1 MKPVRLPA
9 AATLAL
15 PRWAL
20 YALGLLYIL
29 PGLIGRDPWKDD
41 AASFGIMWTMAHGGL
56 NDWLLPNVAGLP
68 APEEGPLAFWL
79 GALCIKLFGW
89 LVGDVLAARVSTIGI
104 FVLGTVSL
112 WHTAFHL
119 GRRNEAQPLR
129 LAFGGQPEPDDYGRT
144 LADTAVLIYLGC
156 LGLLLQSHETLAV
169 TLQGSLLAWFLY
181 RSVRYIERSDTRSAV
196 LVGVA
201 LGALT
206 LTRGIASSAVLL
218 AALFL
223 CTRLLK
229 LPSPQT
235 VRHLGLAAGTAL
247 LVALVWILPAL
258 ALQPYG
264 QSPVSEW
271 LGWNGSQLSIPTWTS
286 LKAFLR
292 VGIWYFWPA
301 WPFAALAAWAWRRQH
316 GLLHIILPTWF
327 VGTLTLLILCDPV
340 PETGDLL
347 KLLPPLALMAAFG
360 LPTMKRGTINAIDW
374 FSVMVLTL
382 LGGLAWLF
390 WIAKLTGWP
399 AQLAKNAL
407 KLVPGFHPEFGLAAF
422 AVAAAATAGWF
433 VLVYWRLSRQ
443 PSVLW
448 RAVVLSS
455 GGLILLWVLLMTLFL
470 PDLNYARSYASVA
483 QQIAA
488 RLPADADCIDTNVG
502 PAQRA
507 SFAYF
512 GHLPFA
518 GVEGGKCSFLLL
530 QDSTRMVGAIPGN
543 NPATGTGTGTR
554 ARPAGEAQPVVQYG
568 DGYMGGKEVLSTFRP
583 RDWTLLWEGRRPSD
597 RDERFRLFRRVR

>member
-41 AASFGIMWTMAHGGL
+41 AGSFGIMWTMAHGGIR
-56 NDWLLPNVAGLP
+56 DWLLPNIAGLP

-89 LVGDVLAARVSTIGI
+89 LVGDVLGARLSTIGV

-119 GRRNEAQPLR
+119 GRRAEAQPLR

-144 LADTAVLIYLGC
+144 LADTAVLVYIGC
-156 LGLLLQSHETLAV
+156 LGLLLHSHETLAV
-169 TLQGSLLAWFLY
+169 TLQGSLVGLFLY
-181 RSVRYIERSDTRSAV
+181 RSVRYIEQATTRNAV
-196 LVGVA
+196 LAGAV

-206 LTRGIASSAVLL
+206 LTRGFAPPLVLL

-223 CTRLLK
+223 CTRFMK
-229 LPSPQT
+229 LAPAPT
-235 VRHLGLAAGTAL
+235 LRHLGQAAGTAL
-247 LVALVWILPAL
+247 LIALLWIVPAAL
-258 ALQPYG
+258 AKPYG
-264 QSPVSEW
+264 LSPVGDW
-271 LGWNGSQLSIPTWTS
+271 LIWNTSQIGLPSWPS
-286 LKAFLR
+286 LKAFVR
-292 VGIWYFWPA
+292 VGVWYCWPA
-301 WPFAALAAWAWRRQH
+301 WPFAAWAAWAWRRQH
-316 GLLHIILPTWF
+316 GLMHIILPTCF
-327 VGTLTLLILCDPV
+327 VGVLVLLLLCDPV
-340 PETGDLL
+340 SENGDLL

-382 LGGLAWLF
+382 LGAFGWLF
-390 WIAKLTGWP
+390 WIAKLSGWP
-399 AQLAKNAL
+399 AWTARNIL
-407 KLVPGFHPEFGLAAF
+407 KLLPGFKPEFGIVAF
-422 AVAAAATAGWF
+422 VVAAAATAGWIF
-433 VLVYWRLSRQ
+433 LVHWRLSRQ
-443 PSVLW
+443 RSVLW

-455 GGLILLWVLLMTLFL
+455 GGLILLWVMMMTLFL

-488 RLPADADCIDTNVG
+488 RLPADAGCIETNVG

-512 GHLPFA
+512 GHLPLA
-518 GVEGGKCSFLLL
+518 GIEHERCNYLLV
-530 QDSTRMVGAIPGN
+530 QDSTGHRSGQAGPVE
-543 NPATGTGTGTR
+543 R
-554 ARPAGEAQPVVQYG
+554 ALAEGRVMQHG
-568 DGYMGGKEVLSTFRP
+568 DGIWGGRDVLQDFRP

-597 RDERFRLFRRVR
+597 RDERFRLYRRAR

>member
-41 AASFGIMWTMAHGGL
+41 AASFGIMWTMAHGGFQ
-56 NDWLLPNVAGLP
+56 DWLLPHVAGLP
-68 APEEGPLAFWL
+68 LPDEGPFAFWL

-89 LVGDVLAARVSTIGI
+89 LVGDVMGARISTMGI

-112 WHTAFHL
+112 WQTAFHL
-119 GRRNEAQPLR
+119 GRRAEAQPLR

-144 LADTAVLIYLGC
+144 LADTAVLIYLGS
-156 LGLLLQSHETLAV
+156 LGLLLHSHETLAV
-169 TLQGSLLAWFLY
+169 TLQGALLSWFLF
-181 RSVRYIERSDTRSAV
+181 RSVRLLEEMTTRNAV
-196 LVGVA
+196 LVGVS
-201 LGALT
+201 LGALA
-206 LTRGIASSAVLL
+206 LTRGFAPPLVLL
-218 AALFL
+218 AALYLCVRFL
-223 CTRLLK
+223 K
-229 LPSPQT
+229 MPSGRAL
-235 VRHLGLAAGTAL
+235 RHLGQAACVGV
-247 LVALVWILPAL
+247 LVAMVWVVPSAIV
-258 ALQPYG
+258 QPYG
-264 QSPVSEW
+264 ISPVNEW
-271 LGWNGSQLSIPTWTS
+271 LAWNASQITFPNWLS
-286 LKAFLR
+286 LKAFFR

-301 WPFAALAAWAWRRQH
+301 WPFAVWSAWAWRRQR
-316 GLLHIILPTWF
+316 GMLHIILPTCF
-327 VGTLTLLILCDPV
+327 VSVLALLILCDPV
-340 PETGDLL
+340 PENGDLL
-347 KLLPPLALMAAFG
+347 KLLPPMALMAAFG
-360 LPTMKRGTINAIDW
+360 LPTMKRGAINAIDW

-382 LGGLAWLF
+382 LGGLLWLF
-390 WIAKLTGWP
+390 WVAKLVGWP

-407 KLVPGFHPEFGLAAF
+407 KLVPGFKPEFGIVAF
-422 AVAAAATAGWF
+422 TVAAAATVGWIF
-433 VLVYWRLSRQ
+433 LVHWRLSRQ

-502 PAQRA
+502 APQRA

-518 GVEGGKCSFLLL
+518 RVDGTRCGYLLL
-530 QDSTRMVGAIPGN
+530 QDSIKAPTVYAPLQNGVLVRGGAAEPF
-543 NPATGTGTGTR
+543 R
-554 ARPAGEAQPVVQYG
+554 A
-568 DGYMGGKEVLSTFRP
+568 

-597 RDERFRLFRRVR
+597 RDERFRLYRRVR

>member
-41 AASFGIMWTMAHGGL
+41 AGSFGIMWTMAHGGVQ
-56 NDWLLPNVAGLP
+56 DWLLPNIAGLP

-79 GALCIKLFGW
+79 GAFFIKLFGW
-89 LVGDVLAARVSTIGI
+89 LVGDVLGARLSTIAI
-104 FVLGTVSL
+104 FALGTVSL
-112 WHTAFHL
+112 WHTAFRL
-119 GRRNEAQPLR
+119 GRRSEAQPLR

-144 LADTAVLIYLGC
+144 LADTAVLIYIGC
-156 LGLLLQSHETLAV
+156 LGLLLHSHETLAV
-169 TLQGSLLAWFLY
+169 TLQGSLVAWFLY
-181 RSVRYIERSDTRSAV
+181 RSVRYIEDATRHNAL
-196 LVGVA
+196 LVGAA
-201 LGALT
+201 LGLLT
-206 LTRGIASSAVLL
+206 LTRGFAPPLVLL

-223 CTRLLK
+223 CTRFLK
-229 LPSPQT
+229 LPSAQT
-235 VRHLGLAAGTAL
+235 LRHLGQAAL
-247 LVALVWILPAL
+247 LAVLIALVWIVPAAL
-258 ALQPYG
+258 AKPYG
-264 QSPVSEW
+264 LSPVGDW
-271 LGWNGSQLSIPTWTS
+271 LGWNASQLSIPGWQS
-286 LKAFLR
+286 LKAFVR
-292 VGIWYFWPA
+292 VGIWYCWPA
-301 WPFAALAAWAWRRQH
+301 WPFAAWAAWAWRRQH
-316 GLLHIILPTWF
+316 GLMHIILPTCF
-327 VGTLTLLILCDPV
+327 VGALVLLLLCDPIS
-340 PETGDLL
+340 ESGDLL

-360 LPTMKRGTINAIDW
+360 LPTMKRGAINAIDW

-382 LGGLAWLF
+382 LGAFLWMF
-390 WIAKLTGWP
+390 WIAKLSGWP
-399 AQLAKNAL
+399 AWMARNAL
-407 KLVPGFHPEFGLAAF
+407 KLVPGFRPEVGIVAF
-422 AVAAAATAGWF
+422 LVAAVTTLGWIF
-433 VLVYWRLSRQ
+433 LVHWRLSRQ

-470 PDLNYARSYASVA
+470 PDLNYARSYAGVA

-488 RLPADADCIDTNVG
+488 RLPAGADCIDTNVG

-518 GVEGGKCSFLLL
+518 SVEHGQCSFLLV
-530 QDSTRMVGAIPGN
+530 QDSTGRPG
-543 NPATGTGTGTR
+543 PVEQALTERRVIQHGDGIRG
-554 ARPAGEAQPVVQYG
+554 GLDVVQ
-568 DGYMGGKEVLSTFRP
+568 DFRP

-597 RDERFRLFRRVR
+597 RLERFRLYRRAR